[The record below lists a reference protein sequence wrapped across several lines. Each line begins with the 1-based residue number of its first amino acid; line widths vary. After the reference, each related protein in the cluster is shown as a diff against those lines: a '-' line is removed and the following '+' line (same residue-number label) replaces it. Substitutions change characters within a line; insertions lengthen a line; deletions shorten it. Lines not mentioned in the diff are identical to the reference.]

1 MHVIV
6 KLKEVIVGH
15 ADVEPLPHNERAAEG
30 EFRPGLGWDLIAP
43 VYELYAEG
51 RGDPARARLPDVAM
65 LERFGRAS
73 RALDLAVFDAA
84 GNKLRLD
91 DLRFEMR
98 PEGTGWAPGKL
109 MLKSRDTTWAHE
121 S

>member
-1 MHVIV
+1 
-6 KLKEVIVGH
+6 
-15 ADVEPLPHNERAAEG
+15 
-30 EFRPGLGWDLIAP
+30 
-43 VYELYAEG
+43 
-51 RGDPARARLPDVAM
+51 M
-65 LERFGRAS
+65 LERFGNAS

-109 MLKSRDTTWAHE
+109 MLTARGKTWEAQ

>member
-1 MHVIV
+1 MHVIAR
-6 KLKEVIVGH
+6 LKDVIVGH
-15 ADVEPLPHNERAAEG
+15 ADVEPLPDNARVAQG

-43 VYELYAEG
+43 VYELCAEG
-51 RGDPARARLPDVAM
+51 RGDPARARLPDAAI
-65 LERFGRAS
+65 LERFGHAS

-91 DLRFEMR
+91 NLRFEMR

-109 MLKSRDTTWAHE
+109 MLTAREEMWTRG
-121 S
+121 